1 MSSFFTSD
9 VGINIAAGNDAV
21 GKKTKTK
28 KNVFW
33 GKKSLARLL
42 LRQFFEQ

>member
-9 VGINIAAGNDAV
+9 VGIKIAAGNDAV

-28 KNVFW
+28 KMSFGV
-33 GKKSLARLL
+33 KRV
-42 LRQFFEQ
+42 